1 MKSSIVTTQP
11 AAVKS
16 SLSVYPSVSAVS
28 YPPYMISSTVGGPQ
42 SMLVPNVRLSNPSNS
57 SVKTVYPGGCLTI
70 PVMDSSGRCQQYV
83 LTSSAVHKSSTQSQ
97 GHAIPGHSL
106 QRLPLTQ
113 PFYRPTLVLQPNA
126 SPVTLALPA
135 SCITQGNIVRHPQT
149 MVLNDATKQ
158 YLMYMPSVPATS
170 KHNDLAIPSQTSSN
184 FVQKVRKN
192 LKDPQTSLSLPSE
205 SKHPETMATTA
216 FTITS
221 SNLSKSG
228 SQVLLTSAGKTLQLP
243 PGTTICQP
251 AAKTTNSGLQKQA
264 KKLHIRSSA
273 SDTLVNCTN
282 SPVNTTATNV
292 TTAQKTVSTHMTQK
306 VSVSMKLP
314 TSVATSRSSVPLTGV
329 SNRTDPDATCVNTQL
344 RPDTLPNQNGQTVQ
358 LPENQPNLKT
368 QPMCSKEEIAVPKRK
383 RKRTSSPMSSGSFVH
398 DTAEK
403 SSKYYANRGGEVK
416 TMQSGGKKTEPA
428 NQTTA
433 VAKESMVPFVDFPAR
448 IVRTAGTTNTRETTV
463 KIIPTPPKDKSKCNN
478 RRFINRLEMTDARK
492 SNETVLS
499 AKCNQSATVGTNPL
513 EASISRKSS
522 PTGSKIANNTNQLET
537 SPSRKSSPAGSKIAN
552 NTHSLET
559 STSRKS
565 SPAGSKIANNTIP
578 LETFTSHKSSP
589 AGSKIAYNIRLEQ
602 TSPSR
607 KSSPACSKI
616 TNNTNKQETFSS
628 QKSSPAGSK
637 IAYNISLLKTPPS
650 QKSSPAG
657 SKIANNRI
665 PLETSSSHKSC
676 PAGCKIDNCD
686 SQKYVTT
693 SVSNKMLNNLA
704 WKMFTTIQN
713 QQQVNT
719 IKSTH
724 VAKGKRKATAPDCVS
739 SSKENTP
746 GRSSELDSCDAEA
759 DRVENNIQKSRS
771 HHLKRKSQLI
781 QTYYTNIDPPADDN
795 TEETS
800 FTLTHE
806 ADGKATV
813 INLSNEQRLEAEEL
827 ESPTAV
833 ADEPET
839 RPEHMSISPQRKG
852 TVKVMLHKQPAGQKK
867 FIKTKFIILKG
878 KV

>member
-292 TTAQKTVSTHMTQK
+292 TTAQKTVSTHMTQN

-403 SSKYYANRGGEVK
+403 SSKYYANRGGEVQ

-478 RRFINRLEMTDARK
+478 KRFINRLEMTDARK

-565 SPAGSKIANNTIP
+565 SPAGSKIANN
-578 LETFTSHKSSP
+578 
-589 AGSKIAYNIRLEQ
+589 
-602 TSPSR
+602 
-607 KSSPACSKI
+607 
-616 TNNTNKQETFSS
+616 
-628 QKSSPAGSK
+628 
-637 IAYNISLLKTPPS
+637 
-650 QKSSPAG
+650 
-657 SKIANNRI
+657 RI

-686 SQKYVTT
+686 SQKYGTT

>member
-221 SNLSKSG
+221 SNLCKSG

-403 SSKYYANRGGEVK
+403 SSKYYANRGGEVQ

-448 IVRTAGTTNTRETTV
+448 IVRTACTTNTSETTV

-499 AKCNQSATVGTNPL
+499 AKCKQSATVGTNPL
-513 EASISRKSS
+513 KASISRKSS
-522 PTGSKIANNTNQLET
+522 PTGSKIANSTNQLET

>member
-1 MKSSIVTTQP
+1 
-11 AAVKS
+11 
-16 SLSVYPSVSAVS
+16 
-28 YPPYMISSTVGGPQ
+28 
-42 SMLVPNVRLSNPSNS
+42 
-57 SVKTVYPGGCLTI
+57 
-70 PVMDSSGRCQQYV
+70 MDSSGRCQQYV

-126 SPVTLALPA
+126 APVTLALPA

-158 YLMYMPSVPATS
+158 FLMYMPSVPATS

-192 LKDPQTSLSLPSE
+192 LKDPQTSLSLPSI

-292 TTAQKTVSTHMTQK
+292 TTAQKTVSTHMTQN

-403 SSKYYANRGGEVK
+403 SSKYYANRGGEVQ

-478 RRFINRLEMTDARK
+478 KRFINRLEMTDARK

-565 SPAGSKIANNTIP
+565 SPA
-578 LETFTSHKSSP
+578 
-589 AGSKIAYNIRLEQ
+589 
-602 TSPSR
+602 
-607 KSSPACSKI
+607 CSKI

-657 SKIANNRI
+657 GKIANNRI
-665 PLETSSSHKSC
+665 PLETSSSHKSS

-833 ADEPET
+833 ADEQET